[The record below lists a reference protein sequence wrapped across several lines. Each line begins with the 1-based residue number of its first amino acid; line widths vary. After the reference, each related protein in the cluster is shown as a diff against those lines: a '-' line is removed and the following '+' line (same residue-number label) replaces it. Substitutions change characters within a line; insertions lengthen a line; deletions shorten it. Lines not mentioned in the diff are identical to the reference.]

1 MQQLIM
7 LKHESKRQ
15 PSIITVK
22 GKDVTNPKNIA
33 NAFNN
38 IFTNI
43 GPSLSKT
50 IPQSKKNFKN
60 FLNNSSLNSFVLKP
74 VTHDEVRKLISQ
86 LNYWKAL
93 APTSILVTILKDNID
108 VLVGPL
114 TLVINQSFE
123 QGIFPEI
130 SKIVQVL
137 LIRKK
142 EDTVTVSKYH
152 PISLLSVFS
161 KIFEKAMYHTIYSFL
176 CKYKPI
182 NTTQSRFHSNH
193 STEHAY

>member
-1 MQQLIM
+1 MKLKNLKRITSKIILKKNKNNTSLIWKGIRQLITS
-7 LKHESKRQ
+7 KHKSKRQ

-22 GKDVTNPKNIA
+22 GKDLANPKNIT

-38 IFTNI
+38 FFTNI

-86 LNYWKAL
+86 LNNRKAL
-93 APTSILVTILKDNID
+93 GPTSIPVTILKDNID
-108 VLVGPL
+108 VLVRPL
-114 TLVINQSFE
+114 TFILNQSFE

-130 SKIVQVL
+130 LKIVQVPP
-137 LIRKK
+137 IHKK
-142 EDTVTVSKYH
+142 
-152 PISLLSVFS
+152 
-161 KIFEKAMYHTIYSFL
+161 
-176 CKYKPI
+176 
-182 NTTQSRFHSNH
+182 
-193 STEHAY
+193 